1 MDNKKKITI
10 AVVVVLIVV
19 GVFVLPE
26 AWWHIPGVLCW
37 AGLPQRRLCSLFWWV
52 GHQVICGWWTTAR
65 WLVGQLRWTVA
76 VNPWCHNC
84 RLYEQSIK
92 LTCTRRSHVACWCH
106 YTGMSVLWHWRL
118 SAMTLVCQSC
128 DTGVS
133 VLWHW
138 HVGAVTLAFKCHDTG
153 VSELWHWRV
162 DTVRFSYLQTVNW
175 AHFSADEK

>member
-1 MDNKKKITI
+1 VDNKKKITI

-128 DTGVS
+128 
-133 VLWHW
+133 
-138 HVGAVTLAFKCHDTG
+138 
-153 VSELWHWRV
+153 
-162 DTVRFSYLQTVNW
+162 
-175 AHFSADEK
+175 